1 VSDAQAADAQAAD
14 AQAADAQAADALAA
28 ELGLGPHAETA
39 LTTLAA
45 LYEALDVTLTARAA
59 GLELPCRA
67 GCDACCHESVF
78 VSAPEVLAVFVYL
91 RRTRSLA
98 ARLELLAE
106 MRALAHRFEDELELL
121 ETITPGAERDE
132 VAARVKFRCPL
143 LGAAGECTIYPVREL
158 NARTFGQAWDSARGE
173 AYGCGLTQARLRVL
187 PPAVGPSLVEARAP
201 RRALQ
206 AAFPSATEV
215 HVYPWWFARYGE
227 WLVAS

>member
-1 VSDAQAADAQAAD
+1 MSD

-45 LYEALDVTLTARAA
+45 LYEELDATLTARAA

-78 VSAPEVLAVFVYL
+78 VSAPEVLAVFVHL

-98 ARLELLAE
+98 ARRELLTE
-106 MRALAHRFEDELELL
+106 MRALALRYEDELELL
-121 ETITPGAERDE
+121 ETVTPGAERDE

-187 PPAVGPSLVEARAP
+187 PNAAGPSLVEARAP
-201 RRALQ
+201 RRRLQ
-206 AAFPSATEV
+206 AAFPSATTV